1 MTQQK
6 KKRQAYIFVT
16 VLYALLVM
24 FVLGDTETN
33 VGGRFLIVYLWVL
46 FMLLTA
52 MIVEISDK

>member
-1 MTQQK
+1 MK